1 NDGDS
6 SLFTKT
12 DDSSSTESTSPPR
25 NNNDHQYEKIKSNEP
40 EKPDN
45 LFLCTISNQSH
56 IVNIKAELYQYNRT
70 IKWSNPPDNVCI
82 LPTKDD
88 VLVVAFEKNL
98 IEIATN
104 NLYLVND
111 GDSSLF
117 TKTDDSSSTES
128 TSPPRNNNDHQYEKI
143 KSNEP
148 EKPDNL
154 FLCTISN
161 QSHIVNIK
169 AELYQYNRTIKWSN
183 PPDNV
188 CILPTKDDV
197 LVVAFEKN
205 LIEIATLKH
214 GEIIKRE
221 AKGVPVRFLD

>member
-88 VLVVAFEKNL
+88 VL
-98 IEIATN
+98 EIDSGIRRVLFWTCQLN
-104 NLYLVND
+104 NENYIYR
-111 GDSSLF
+111 G
-117 TKTDDSSSTES
+117 K
-128 TSPPRNNNDHQYEKI
+128 
-143 KSNEP
+143 
-148 EKPDNL
+148 
-154 FLCTISN
+154 
-161 QSHIVNIK
+161 
-169 AELYQYNRTIKWSN
+169 
-183 PPDNV
+183 
-188 CILPTKDDV
+188 
-197 LVVAFEKN
+197 
-205 LIEIATLKH
+205 
-214 GEIIKRE
+214 
-221 AKGVPVRFLD
+221 

>member
-1 NDGDS
+1 
-6 SLFTKT
+6 
-12 DDSSSTESTSPPR
+12 
-25 NNNDHQYEKIKSNEP
+25 
-40 EKPDN
+40 
-45 LFLCTISNQSH
+45 
-56 IVNIKAELYQYNRT
+56 
-70 IKWSNPPDNVCI
+70 
-82 LPTKDD
+82 
-88 VLVVAFEKNL
+88 
-98 IEIATN
+98 
-104 NLYLVND
+104 ND

-221 AKGVPVRFLD
+221 AKGVPVRFLGESMIKSVETRKCHYNINNEICGDSNRLEIDSGIRR